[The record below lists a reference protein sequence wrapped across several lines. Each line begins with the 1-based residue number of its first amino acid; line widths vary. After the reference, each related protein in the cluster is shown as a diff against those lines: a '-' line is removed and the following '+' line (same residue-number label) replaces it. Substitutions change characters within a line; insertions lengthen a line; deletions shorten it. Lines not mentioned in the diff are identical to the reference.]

1 MCFQIEMIHTSFPKK
16 WILAKITLK
25 PILMKF
31 EDKKVLK
38 LPEGTMD
45 HNELRLRMALD
56 FSAETLDTG
65 RKGTMP

>member
-1 MCFQIEMIHTSFPKK
+1 
-16 WILAKITLK
+16 
-25 PILMKF
+25 MKF